1 MNINL
6 DNIFPSDDSYIYT
19 FTISN
24 EKDGNRAEGKQLNVY
39 SQRLPLRKTIVE
51 EYTQEELENGLIN
64 DQRID
69 DDFPYIIV
77 ALNEGSIEN
86 ESSAQEVSVLLYI
99 GVYDNAENVN
109 GHKDIINII
118 EKIYERFAKNPVL
131 AKRYVF
137 KYPMTWALQD
147 EKEDVDT
154 YPYFFGGIEM
164 KFETYAMV
172 KEDPLAWMKKKT
184 FRKKI
189 KEKRWW

>member
-1 MNINL
+1 MTPFFLQEEIISELKN
-6 DNIFPSDDSYIYT
+6 NIFKDFVLCSID
-19 FTISN
+19 
-24 EKDGNRAEGKQLNVY
+24 KDGNRAEGKQLNVY

-172 KEDPLAWMKKKT
+172 KEDPLA
-184 FRKKI
+184 
-189 KEKRWW
+189 